1 MLYTRNCRPLALLAK
16 MFVSETN
23 STGCE
28 KQHMVHSP
36 LLKFGALHGI
46 AGLGRKPQR
55 ASGRKPD
62 VCLTCVLC
70 RRLVTPPFITISASV
85 VGGLPDVYFS
95 PEQTGRRGRSPPS
108 RCAES
113 VAPRKSRASH
123 GFGLRR
129 SPRP

>member
-36 LLKFGALHGI
+36 LLKFGPVHGI

-62 VCLTCVLC
+62 VCLTMLSSVSAQKIRGYSHRDLGYRGLKDQSH
-70 RRLVTPPFITISASV
+70 RRAVN
-85 VGGLPDVYFS
+85 Y
-95 PEQTGRRGRSPPS
+95 
-108 RCAES
+108 
-113 VAPRKSRASH
+113 
-123 GFGLRR
+123 
-129 SPRP
+129 